1 MVRVHRGQQN
11 PDETCRR
18 AKREQAITTEEEK
31 VSTIKA
37 TVVIAILAM
46 FALASQSPEP
56 PLSDSRLTIHTLVRE
71 DIFAGFLTND
81 LARLARGEKNI
92 DLLLEKRPAAKADL
106 LAWKGGAMLYHA
118 VQASENKRQDEFK
131 QKYQQAQDLF
141 AQARQIQPEGGG
153 VAAVEG
159 GSYVLHADRLPKE
172 YRAAAWERAYTSYQ
186 ILWKQQ
192 GEAIEKFPVHFKG
205 EVLGGLAQSA
215 IRTGRLEEANK
226 YLDKILVMLRDTPYE
241 PVAKRWREN
250 PKSAENSTITCLSCH
265 ESGRL
270 AARLTSLNNK

>member
-1 MVRVHRGQQN
+1 M
-11 PDETCRR
+11 
-18 AKREQAITTEEEK
+18 A
-31 VSTIKA
+31 TIKA
-37 TVVIAILAM
+37 IIVMTMLAI
-46 FALASQSPEP
+46 FAAASQSPEP
-56 PLSDSRLTIHTLVRE
+56 PVSDSRLTIHTLVRE
-71 DIFAGFLTND
+71 DIFAGFLNND
-81 LARLARGEKNI
+81 LTRLARGEKNI

-131 QKYQQAQDLF
+131 QKYQQALDLF

-159 GSYVLHADRLPKE
+159 GSYVVHADQLPKE
-172 YRAAAWERAYTSYQ
+172 YRAAAWERAYASYQ

-192 GEAIEKFPVHFKG
+192 GAAIEKFPVHFKG

-215 IRTGRLEEANK
+215 IRTGRTQEANQ
-226 YLDKILVMLRDTPYE
+226 YLDKILVVLRDTPYE
-241 PVAKRWREN
+241 PVAKRWKEN
-250 PKSAENSTITCLSCH
+250 PKSAENSSITCLSCH

-270 AARLTSLNNK
+270 AVRLASLNNK